1 MYNICKNTAQQTIRF
16 LTSVLDNINLN
27 INILYSNFS
36 QLYLSISNYGI
47 MPDQSYF
54 ISGSKLYEIILIY
67 KKKNRNFI
75 TIIFIIFQ
83 KSILINT
90 LNKNQKSF
98 LWNLFLSTTSHTS
111 SISTQVRFLLAL
123 YYKTTRHSTTEYYG

>member
-47 MPDQSYF
+47 MPDQS
-54 ISGSKLYEIILIY
+54 
-67 KKKNRNFI
+67 
-75 TIIFIIFQ
+75 
-83 KSILINT
+83 
-90 LNKNQKSF
+90 
-98 LWNLFLSTTSHTS
+98 
-111 SISTQVRFLLAL
+111 
-123 YYKTTRHSTTEYYG
+123 

>member
-1 MYNICKNTAQQTIRF
+1 MYNICKNIAQQTIRF

-47 MPDQSYF
+47 TPDQSYF

-75 TIIFIIFQ
+75 TIILYKYYYYFS
-83 KSILINT
+83 KIN
-90 LNKNQKSF
+90 LNKYF
-98 LWNLFLSTTSHTS
+98 
-111 SISTQVRFLLAL
+111 
-123 YYKTTRHSTTEYYG
+123 E

>member
-1 MYNICKNTAQQTIRF
+1 MYNICKNIAQQTIRF

-54 ISGSKLYEIILIY
+54 ISGGKLYKIILID
-67 KKKNRNFI
+67 KKENESFIII
-75 TIIFIIFQ
+75 TIYKYCFYFS
-83 KSILINT
+83 KAN
-90 LNKNQKSF
+90 LNKYF
-98 LWNLFLSTTSHTS
+98 
-111 SISTQVRFLLAL
+111 
-123 YYKTTRHSTTEYYG
+123 E

>member
-54 ISGSKLYEIILIY
+54 ISEGKLYKIILIY
-67 KKKNRNFI
+67 KKENES
-75 TIIFIIFQ
+75 FIIIIIYKYCFYFS
-83 KSILINT
+83 KAN
-90 LNKNQKSF
+90 LNKYF
-98 LWNLFLSTTSHTS
+98 
-111 SISTQVRFLLAL
+111 
-123 YYKTTRHSTTEYYG
+123 E